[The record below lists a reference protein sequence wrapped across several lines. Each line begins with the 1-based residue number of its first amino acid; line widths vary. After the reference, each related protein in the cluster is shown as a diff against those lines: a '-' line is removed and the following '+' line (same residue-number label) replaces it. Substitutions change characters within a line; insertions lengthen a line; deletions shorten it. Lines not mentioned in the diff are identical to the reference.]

1 MGEYE
6 KIAEVEAFMEKLNY
20 FRKPYNRRDS
30 TDTTWVRDKGLA
42 GDRIVKEALDG
53 KGDIGM
59 LMNKVTTFICFDI
72 DTPGK
77 DEGAAEGSG
86 EARND
91 EGDEPESTDGGECR
105 GSSVLEG
112 RDDGVGLLK
121 ADKGDGGSAI
131 PESGNVREVESESD
145 AGGEDGGDRLS
156 DNGGE
161 GNQATVDEW
170 SGWRESGI
178 DGEEVK
184 WRGTWAAIEA
194 MPRAPVVTRVKKE
207 FRRELG
213 EELKE
218 AVRALCE
225 CFNEVPSL
233 VRRSPHG
240 CHVYW
245 CFETAELWYR
255 LRPKLAAVR
264 QVSLAVFADRGIGK
278 NIQVLPT
285 LTVPLR
291 IPRKDRLIET
301 ASLEPID
308 VPADSETFWR
318 SLRVYPL
325 EGLIK
330 EEVLETGSKAARR
343 PRLRKPAA
351 STGGTKAVGAVEN
364 GDMMSLHPRNRAE
377 AEELLMPFSEGQ
389 TNGQL
394 IKMVEGGKRE
404 GLTLDDVTQWILGWE
419 TRSSAAG
426 YAGDL
431 FDNRGKLEARI
442 AANYRASTATA
453 AGATR
458 FIELWNRKRDE
469 YERNEE
475 AAERAIEALDRMTQQ
490 PKQSRKAV
498 RRFLADIEAWE
509 RIIDDAAADA
519 TSELDETTRRNR
531 ARGVYPLPYELLR
544 VMYSGCDRIWKDV
557 QTAGI
562 VAKDEGSDGQYV
574 PDIGRPQYYQITIA
588 R

>member
-6 KIAEVEAFMEKLNY
+6 KIAEVEAFMEKFNY

-30 TDTTWVRDKGLA
+30 TDATWVRDKGLA

-53 KGDIGM
+53 KGDIGL

-77 DEGAAEGSG
+77 DEAAAGGDVVGGAP
-86 EARND
+86 RND
-91 EGDEPESTDGGECR
+91 EGDEPESSDGGEDR
-105 GSSVLEG
+105 GDNVLEG
-112 RDDGVGLLK
+112 GNDGEGLLK
-121 ADKGDGGSAI
+121 ADNGDGGSAI
-131 PESGNVREVESESD
+131 PESGNVREIEIESD
-145 AGGEDGGDRLS
+145 AGGEGDGDRVS

-178 DGEEVK
+178 DGEEGK
-184 WRGTWAAIEA
+184 WRGTWASIEA
-194 MPRAPVVTRVKKE
+194 MPRAPVVTRAKQE

-213 EELKE
+213 EELKG

-225 CFNEVPSL
+225 CFNEAPSL

-245 CFETAELWYR
+245 CFETAELWYS
-255 LRPKLAAVR
+255 LRPKLAAIR
-264 QVSLAVFADRGIGK
+264 QVSLAVCAGRGIRK

-285 LTVPLR
+285 LTEPLR
-291 IPRKDRLIET
+291 IPRKDRILD
-301 ASLEPID
+301 ALSLEPID
-308 VPADSETFWR
+308 VPADGEAFWR

-330 EEVLETGSKAARR
+330 KEALEEGGKLARR

-351 STGGTKAVGAVEN
+351 STSGTEAVGAVEN

-404 GLTLDDVTQWILGWE
+404 GLSLDDVTQWILGWV
-419 TRSSAAG
+419 SG
-426 YAGDL
+426 
-431 FDNRGKLEARI
+431 RI
-442 AANYRASTATA
+442 L
-453 AGATR
+453 
-458 FIELWNRKRDE
+458 I
-469 YERNEE
+469 
-475 AAERAIEALDRMTQQ
+475 
-490 PKQSRKAV
+490 
-498 RRFLADIEAWE
+498 
-509 RIIDDAAADA
+509 
-519 TSELDETTRRNR
+519 
-531 ARGVYPLPYELLR
+531 
-544 VMYSGCDRIWKDV
+544 
-557 QTAGI
+557 
-562 VAKDEGSDGQYV
+562 
-574 PDIGRPQYYQITIA
+574 
-588 R
+588 